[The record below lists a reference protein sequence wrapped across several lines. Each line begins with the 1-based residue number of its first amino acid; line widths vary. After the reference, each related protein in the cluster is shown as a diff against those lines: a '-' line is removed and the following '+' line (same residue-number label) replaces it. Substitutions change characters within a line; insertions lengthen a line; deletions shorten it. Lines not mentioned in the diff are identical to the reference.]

1 MILKEL
7 SKKIYHFLKRQNQLS
22 DKTKSCRS
30 KEKNKHESFFKGL
43 SEESIFVG
51 QLSNKILA
59 ETKLKDKNPFCFF
72 QKKSGA
78 VYKSEE
84 LGSDF
89 YDLLF
94 FEQSKNEKLPTKC
107 QGLIK
112 EKIKQCF

>member
-59 ETKLKDKNPFCFF
+59 ETKLKEKNPFCCKKQPKNYFF
-72 QKKSGA
+72 R
-78 VYKSEE
+78 
-84 LGSDF
+84 
-89 YDLLF
+89 
-94 FEQSKNEKLPTKC
+94 
-107 QGLIK
+107 K
-112 EKIKQCF
+112 EFDTF